1 VSQSAHHSQRGRAR
15 NLGRR
20 GHNGPMPDLVGQQV
34 RVSAAPLVTVTMLL
48 METLGDPKG
57 SPPAWY
63 GPVGSSLKSEDLA
76 TFSPMVG
83 SRTPRFFPGCLLPAP
98 TAFAPTFEEQL
109 GQVAAVSP
117 DELVCDLVRHDLVD
131 TPWAQVA
138 SAPQMWLDA
147 YIACLRRAW
156 TGAQPLWRRAQPLI
170 EREVTRI
177 GAAVVQGTFD
187 VLMGELSPRLTVV
200 DGCWKMTRHEDLFPV
215 APEIVLVPIV
225 AGPKALFL
233 DQNADDLAYSVAY
246 PLPHAWRSGEPDDRA
261 SKGDSLTALLG
272 EPRAGLLRRL
282 EQPVTPG
289 SLAES
294 MIYAPSAISH
304 HLHALEKAG
313 LVERERHGR
322 HILVHRTGRGTALLN
337 LYDR

>member
-1 VSQSAHHSQRGRAR
+1 MV
-15 NLGRR
+15 
-20 GHNGPMPDLVGQQV
+20 PMPDLVGQQV

-48 METLGDPKG
+48 MEALGNTKG

-63 GPVGSSLKSEDLA
+63 GPVRSSLSSEDLA
-76 TFSPMVG
+76 TFTPMIG
-83 SRTPRFFPGCLLPAP
+83 SRSLPFFPGCLLPEP

-109 GQVAAVSP
+109 DQVATISP
-117 DELVCDLVRHDLVD
+117 DELVSDLVHHRLVD
-131 TPWAQVA
+131 TPWAPVA
-138 SAPQMWLDA
+138 SAPGTWLDA
-147 YIACLRRAW
+147 YLACLRRAW
-156 TGAQPLWRRAQPLI
+156 TGAQPLWQLAQPLI

-187 VLMGELSPRLTVV
+187 VLMGQLSPRLTVV
-200 DGCWKMTRHEDLFPV
+200 DGCWKMTRHEDPFPL
-215 APEIVLVPIV
+215 ASEIVLVPIV

-233 DQNADDLAYSVAY
+233 DQNGDDLASCVAH
-246 PLPHAWRSGEPDDRA
+246 PLPHAWRSGEFDGRA
-261 SKGDSLTALLG
+261 RNGDSLAALLG

-304 HLHALEKAG
+304 HLHTLEKAG

-337 LYDR
+337 LYGQ